1 MKNRIILSLLLSV
14 ASVAAWAVTAKDI
27 LSFHYTGETLQCA
40 FTEVKTMPRA
50 KKEIAKSG
58 NLTYTNPGNLRLDYT
73 DPQGDYTLIADQLFE
88 IQRNGRVQRF
98 NISNPEQRMAIFR
111 MSLLFAFAGDVEA
124 LAALNNA
131 TVQYKEQGSTYVC
144 TVTADHYGARGI
156 ASLLLTYSKT
166 TGALQS
172 LVITENNGNYTTYQV
187 KK

>member
-1 MKNRIILSLLLSV
+1 MKKRIFLSILLSV

-27 LSFHYTGETLQCA
+27 LSLHHSGETLQCA

-50 KKEIAKSG
+50 KKEIAKAG

-131 TVQYKEQGSTYVC
+131 TATYKEQGSTYVC
-144 TVTADHYGARGI
+144 TVTADHSGARGI